1 MAAKKI
7 LVVDD
12 EVGIRELLLDIL
24 QDEGYQVQLAENAS
38 AARLL
43 VEQTTPD
50 AILLDIWMPDTDGIT
65 LLKEWQKNQQLTM
78 PVIMMSGHGSIDTA
92 VESTKIGAYA
102 FLEKPIA
109 LQKLL
114 KTVSD
119 ALKQY
124 EARSVANSELIALGK
139 SELMQAL
146 RARLDKLVQ
155 TDASSVLLIGPS
167 GACGELCARYLHK
180 PSTPWMV
187 LQSHEQLASAPVE
200 LLEQLQNGLLY
211 VPEVTNLRKIEQKG
225 LKLLLSKAEK
235 FNVRVVCETS
245 ENLPQR
251 QAEGRFEASLLQLLS
266 KVSIRLPALSE
277 HQEDIPEM
285 VVSMANQVFVDDR
298 EKEYKSFDVAALN
311 DLRNADWPGDYVQL
325 ENVVHNLIQTS
336 LGEKITTDD
345 VLRVLNQFEMR
356 EAASR
361 SAEQSVANGQMS
373 ADIADQHALSEY
385 DVPDLNQPL
394 REARDAFERL
404 YFKYHLKET
413 THNMSKLAETAGLE
427 RTHLYRKLKQLGIKI
442 K

>member
-38 AARLL
+38 TARLI

-50 AILLDIWMPDTDGIT
+50 VILLDIWMPDTDGIT
-65 LLKEWQKNQQLTM
+65 LLKEWQKDQQLTM

-102 FLEKPIA
+102 YLEKPIA

-114 KTVSD
+114 KTVAD

-124 EARSVANSELIALGK
+124 EARASANSELIALGK
-139 SELMQAL
+139 SDIVQAL

-155 TDASSVLLIGPS
+155 TETHNVLLIGPP
-167 GACGELCARYLHK
+167 GACGELCARYLHQAN
-180 PSTPWMV
+180 TPWMV
-187 LQSHEQLASAPVE
+187 LQSREQLASAPVE

-211 VPEVTNLRKIEQKG
+211 VPEIASLSKIEQKG
-225 LKLLLSKAEK
+225 LKLLLSKADK
-235 FNVRVVCETS
+235 FDVRVVCETS

-251 QAEGRFEASLLQLLS
+251 QAEGRFEAALLQMLS
-266 KVSIRLPALSE
+266 KTSIRLPALSE

-285 VVSMANQVFVDDR
+285 VVSMANQLFVDDR
-298 EKEYKSFDVAALN
+298 EREYKSFDVAALN
-311 DLRNADWPGDYVQL
+311 DLRNADWPGDYAQL

-336 LGEKITTDD
+336 LGEKITTED
-345 VLRVLNQFEMR
+345 VVRVLNQFEVQK
-356 EAASR
+356 EALHRVSEMA
-361 SAEQSVANGQMS
+361 VNGQANS
-373 ADIADQHALSEY
+373 SGLGQQSLSDY
-385 DVPDLNQPL
+385 SVPDLNQPL
-394 REARDAFERL
+394 REARDSFERL
-404 YFKYHLKET
+404 YFEYHLKET